1 MRARKRKPG
10 PPAMIDAADTIT
22 VYLRSTHS
30 VPAERQAVDALGH
43 VFRRVVVVASD
54 SLNRNTCPTEG
65 YVWAA
70 DGPVG
75 VPEVA
80 RNLPYYGALIAEDA

>member
-1 MRARKRKPG
+1 
-10 PPAMIDAADTIT
+10 MIPRADTIT
-22 VYLRSTHS
+22 VYTRAEQSD
-30 VPAERQAVDALGH
+30 PAERAGIETLGH
-43 VFRRVVVVASD
+43 VFARIEVRPPSHM
-54 SLNRNTCPTEG
+54 NRNTSPTEG

-70 DGPVG
+70 DGPAG

>member
-1 MRARKRKPG
+1 
-10 PPAMIDAADTIT
+10 MIPRADTIT

-43 VFRRVVVVASD
+43 RFQRVVVVPSD
-54 SLNRNTCPTEG
+54 SLNRTVCPTEG
-65 YVWAA
+65 YVWAS

-75 VPEVA
+75 VPESA